1 MILLKANL
9 QLKTVFLQMIKSM
22 GENVKWTEIFV
33 INNNDIIL
41 AGKGRALFFNFD
53 NRKSSSNVVELPIK
67 EDRIEQITQNAL
79 LENALNMILYA
90 FGKWGVIKGLKVDT
104 NYDQLNK
111 LINNILAEIG
121 IEAVLTKDNFRFYKN
136 GVQVTYEEVIKL
148 ILDLSKPE
156 DKEDSEKETDEN
168 DYEDKKNG
176 IGLWHNMVWTAGRF
190 SFEKEEIAEI
200 DRLKSR
206 LGNDFYMVN
215 YKCPV
220 CREKLYMV
228 VYPVGK
234 EVRIETGREAV
245 YMSRAYTCSTCNS
258 FYTPKPHILLM
269 EGDVYNLTFEED
281 REAYEDYIE
290 LLGRQGERTSNCNFN
305 VFESEYNRK
314 RPEVPAQLKEICMD
328 MDSMSEEEISE
339 LKDKMDSGFYPE
351 KSVEKYNKKV
361 DRELKSRKYKKSK
374 DKEKEIKEKEKE
386 IKEKETKEKEDK
398 ERDTKERDT
407 KERDTKEKE
416 TKEKGL
422 STSLLAN
429 ISKKKHESAA
439 AEKTVTQ
446 QEQKSNAGESKKE
459 SSLKTEQRR
468 QDESESLQ
476 KETQKQDGTKFNLPE
491 SVFEPKAFETLKEIL
506 AALLKGEHDFF
517 VGAVE
522 KLSLKHLG
530 ELKLL
535 IQSEQ
540 GIAENDKKN
549 YIDEIDKTRYI
560 EKEKELIQKAVSS
573 KAKNYTEIQ
582 RVIDEIKK
590 EDCVDSLKKTILNS
604 LMELLKNRGKKE
616 LENILSHIPE
626 NISRKQYDQFKEKI
640 EQYKDVDTS
649 PYKKDLEEKRDAV
662 EKQEI
667 AAFIKR
673 VNSTD
678 RESLLDGYNRLKEQD
693 FEERNVNSFLEK
705 IHDKI
710 YNLDEAAIKRICPDP
725 ADITFEEGLQAY
737 EEISSGSFLPE
748 LKLNVLETIDKRL
761 MKMKMDECEQLVKK
775 LSKDMN
781 LSPEDYSRIHFYEVR
796 KMMKGDNKDAGSRLI
811 TNALNTYA
819 VNRGKYEY
827 PILICDASLFA
838 NGEEGFVL
846 TQDHIF
852 YNGLISAGK
861 IDVIDIENV
870 SAGSRLFRKGI
881 YVNKKNTGKVKIS
894 NSLKSNKLK
903 QFAMVLD
910 DFVSYLKE
918 KPESRNVSYMAKE
931 KHTLKCCY
939 RCGYSYKEGNIC
951 PKCGKYNE

>member
-1 MILLKANL
+1 MILLKANV
-9 QLKTVFLQMIKSM
+9 QLKTVFLQMIKAM

-53 NRKSSSNVVELPIK
+53 NRKSSSNVVDLPIK

-121 IEAVLTKDNFRFYKN
+121 IEAVLTKDNFRFYKD
-136 GVQVTYEEVIKL
+136 GVQVTYEEVIKV

-156 DKEDSEKETDEN
+156 DKEDSEKETEEN
-168 DYEDKKNG
+168 DEDKKNG

-234 EVRIETGREAV
+234 EVRIETGQEAV
-245 YMSRAYTCSTCNS
+245 YMSRAYTCSTCNN

-269 EGDVYNLTFEED
+269 EGDVYNLTFEDD
-281 REAYEDYIE
+281 REAYEDYLE

-305 VFESEYNRK
+305 VFEAEYNRK
-314 RPEVPAQLKEICMD
+314 RPEAPAQLKEICMD

-351 KSVEKYNKKV
+351 NSVEKYNKKV
-361 DRELKSRKYKKSK
+361 DRELKSRKHKKSK
-374 DKEKEIKEKEKE
+374 DKEKEIKEKEIRE
-386 IKEKETKEKEDK
+386 IV
-398 ERDTKERDT
+398 
-407 KERDTKEKE
+407 TKEKE
-416 TKEKGL
+416 TREKTTKERETKEKWISSGVL
-422 STSLLAN
+422 TNTSKN
-429 ISKKKHESAA
+429 NHESASTN
-439 AEKTVTQ
+439 KTATQ
-446 QEQKSNAGESKKE
+446 QAQKLNAGESKKE
-459 SSLKTEQRR
+459 SSLKVESSLKTEQRQ

-476 KETQKQDGTKFNLPE
+476 KQTQKQDGTKFNLPE
-491 SVFEPKAFETLKEIL
+491 SVFEPKAFEALKEIL
-506 AALLKGEHDFF
+506 AALLKGEHVFF

-522 KLSLKHLG
+522 KLSLKQLG
-530 ELKLL
+530 DLKLL

-540 GIAENDKKN
+540 GIDENNKKN
-549 YIDEIDKTRYI
+549 YIDEIDKALYI

-573 KAKNYTEIQ
+573 KEKNYTEIQ
-582 RVIDEIKK
+582 RVINEIKK
-590 EDCVDSLKKTILNS
+590 EDCADSLKKTILNS

-626 NISRKQYDQFKEKI
+626 NVSRKQYDQFKEKI

-678 RESLLDGYNRLKEQD
+678 RKSLFDGYNKLKEQN

-710 YNLDEAAIKRICPDP
+710 YSIDEAAIKKICPDP
-725 ADITFEEGLQAY
+725 ADITFEEGLQVY
-737 EEISSGSFLPE
+737 EEISSGNFLPE
-748 LKLNVLETIDKRL
+748 LKMNILETIDKRL

-796 KMMKGDNKDAGSRLI
+796 KMIKGDTEDAESRLI
-811 TNALNTYA
+811 MNALNTYA

-852 YNGLISAGK
+852 YNGLISSGK
-861 IDVIDIENV
+861 IEVIDIENV
-870 SAGSRLFRKGI
+870 STGTRLFRKGI
-881 YVNKKNTGKVKIS
+881 YVNEKNSGKVKIS

-903 QFAMVLD
+903 KFTMVLN

-939 RCGYSYKEGNIC
+939 RCGYSYKEGNVC
-951 PKCGKYNE
+951 PKCGKFNE